1 MARTHLTSDALLAL
15 IELAYEA
22 VETDCGWEPFL
33 LRLGDALAATTP
45 ALVLHDMKG
54 KGGIAINVRAD
65 PEATRLY
72 NEHWYKHDPWALSP
86 AAPRLAVVGRV
97 ILDAMLVPYAEMQK
111 SEYHRAFAHRFGI
124 SRLMSALLT
133 PGTFL
138 ALTRAHEHAPFGEK
152 ELRFL
157 QSLTPHVQRA
167 TRLRSLVAQLQG
179 DVNAAHVGLD
189 ALPIGILFAAADGRV
204 FHANAAAKRL
214 LDARDGLSLDRA
226 RLKAA
231 TVKAT
236 QELRALCADV
246 ASSLD
251 AGGDVGRPL
260 LLPRVSGRVSLQ
272 VLVCPNRLPPTVN
285 VSLEQARALVLIVDP
300 ADQAPPPRELLRVY
314 FGLTPAE
321 SDIAARIALGE
332 TLEVIADA
340 LGYTRET
347 MRWYSKQLMSKC
359 HARSRTELVRRL
371 SSPLLSVAPGSRS

>member
-1 MARTHLTSDALLAL
+1 
-15 IELAYEA
+15 
-22 VETDCGWEPFL
+22 
-33 LRLGDALAATTP
+33 
-45 ALVLHDMKG
+45 
-54 KGGIAINVRAD
+54 
-65 PEATRLY
+65 
-72 NEHWYKHDPWALSP
+72 
-86 AAPRLAVVGRV
+86 V

-204 FHANAAAKRL
+204 FHANAAAK
-214 LDARDGLSLDRA
+214 
-226 RLKAA
+226 
-231 TVKAT
+231 
-236 QELRALCADV
+236 
-246 ASSLD
+246 
-251 AGGDVGRPL
+251 
-260 LLPRVSGRVSLQ
+260 PRVSGRVSLQ